1 MKVMHRWQAAWPA
14 GAFALG
20 LLLGACGGSNPRS
33 DGAAV
38 DAGSDP
44 SPAPETMDAVSS
56 MDGRDVAPTTF
67 DLAPADGP
75 ADTAAADLATS
86 GCLVLAAETAVNDPA
101 PGVPGV
107 GLPMP
112 PIPPT
117 TGDPGK
123 LTPQEIVAR
132 LSRFI
137 WRMEPDAALLA
148 RVKECARL
156 TVNDVL
162 VLADLMLH
170 DPRATRSIQAFV
182 SWWLELDR
190 LPAEQR
196 DPASFPPFT
205 DELRRSMAEE
215 VRLFAAHVVFND
227 TGSLPRL
234 LTAPYSFVDRQLAAI
249 YDVPPIDD
257 TFRRID
263 FRPSDERAGIL
274 TLPGVLA
281 VSGGFDRHS
290 GPVRGRRLLE
300 RVLCFD
306 VPPPPPLLTPEIPPP
321 SARPGQSL
329 RQAMEKSFVDPAC
342 QSCHALLEV
351 GFVFE
356 PFDAIG
362 RHRTTDNG
370 APIDAH
376 AQLRGVDGDGFAASG
391 PVSMVQK
398 LTDLD
403 STRRCFARRWLEFA
417 VGRDAVDRDQFAV
430 GALTSAFVGA
440 ALDIRALIAQVT
452 ITAPFLAP

>member
-14 GAFALG
+14 GVLAVG
-20 LLLGACGGSNPRS
+20 LLLGACGSGNPRS

-38 DAGSDP
+38 DAASDP
-44 SPAPETMDAVSS
+44 SPAPETNDAVSS
-56 MDGRDVAPTTF
+56 MDGRDDAPTAFEVT
-67 DLAPADGP
+67 PADGP

-86 GCLVLAAETAVNDPA
+86 GCLVLSAETAATEP
-101 PGVPGV
+101 PPGV
-107 GLPMP
+107 GLPMLP
-112 PIPPT
+112 TLPT

-123 LTPQEIVAR
+123 LTPQEIVGR

-137 WRMEPDAALLA
+137 WRVEPDAALLA
-148 RVKECARL
+148 RVKDCARL

-162 VLADLMLH
+162 VLADLMLG

-263 FRPSDERAGIL
+263 FRPTDERAGIL

-290 GPVRGRRLLE
+290 GPVRGKRLLE

-306 VPPPPPLLTPEIPPP
+306 VPPPPPMLTPEIPPP

-329 RQAMEKSFVDPAC
+329 RQAMEKSFVDPVC

-362 RHRTTDNG
+362 RRRTTDNG

-376 AQLRGVDGDGFAASG
+376 AQLRGVDGEGFAASG
-391 PVSMVQK
+391 PVSLVQK

-403 STRRCFARRWLEFA
+403 STHRCFARRWLEFA
-417 VGRDAVDRDQFAV
+417 VGRDAVDRDQFAAA
-430 GALTSAFVGA
+430 ALADVFIRAG
-440 ALDIRALIAQVT
+440 LDIRALIAQVT
-452 ITAPFLAP
+452 ITVPFLAP

>member
-14 GAFALG
+14 GACALG

-38 DAGSDP
+38 DATSDP
-44 SPAPETMDAVSS
+44 SPAPETRDAVSS
-56 MDGRDVAPTTF
+56 LDGRDVAPASF

-75 ADTAAADLATS
+75 GDTAAADLATS
-86 GCLVLAAETAVNDPA
+86 GCLVLAAEPAASEAPA
-101 PGVPGV
+101 PMLPGRPTP
-107 GLPMP
+107 PM
-112 PIPPT
+112 PPT

-123 LTPQEIVAR
+123 LTPQEIVGR

-137 WRMEPDAALLA
+137 WQMEPDAALLA
-148 RVKECARL
+148 RVEGCARL
-156 TVNDVL
+156 TVTDVL

-227 TGSLPRL
+227 TGTLRRL
-234 LTAPYSFVDRQLAAI
+234 LTAPYSFVDRHLAAI

-257 TFRRID
+257 SFRRID
-263 FRPSDERAGIL
+263 FRPTDERAGIL

-290 GPVRGRRLLE
+290 GPVRGKRLLE
-300 RVLCFD
+300 RVLCFE
-306 VPPPPPLLTPEIPPP
+306 VPPPPAMLTPEIPPP

-329 RQAMEKSFVDPAC
+329 RQAMEQTLADPVC
-342 QSCHALLEV
+342 QGCHALLEV

-362 RHRTTDNG
+362 RRRTTDNG

-376 AQLRGVDGDGFAASG
+376 AQLRGVDGEDLAASG
-391 PVSMVQK
+391 PVSLVQK
-398 LTDLD
+398 LADLD
-403 STRRCFARRWLEFA
+403 STQRCFARRWLEFA
-417 VGRDAVDRDQFAV
+417 VGRDVVDGDQFVV
-430 GALTSAFVGA
+430 GALTA
-440 ALDIRALIAQVT
+440 AIRRGLDIRALIAQVT
-452 ITAPFLAP
+452 ITVPFLAPN